1 MSSPSTGNLGLQWI
15 KELVRQE
22 QNIEAEGKISLPN
35 TTPSKEDLL
44 QHTIE
49 FMHQMR
55 KAFTEQCA
63 IFNHLKGFVGSV
75 RIYGIDKTQADF
87 MLFRHGHKM
96 IFSVRDPGL
105 ISIRI
110 VFNSQVL
117 GRNLTSPINPTND
130 SKKEKQTQLK
140 QHEAEPA
147 DFIKGYW
154 AAFNEL
160 KWTYNDQSINID
172 YLIRYYF
179 SLFVKNSMK

>member
-1 MSSPSTGNLGLQWI
+1 MSSTSESNHKAEWI

-22 QNIEAEGKISLPN
+22 QNIEREGKVSLPA
-35 TTPSKEDLL
+35 TTPSREDLL
-44 QHTIE
+44 QHTTE
-49 FMHQMR
+49 FMHQLR
-55 KAFTEQCA
+55 SAFTEQCA
-63 IFNHLKGFVGSV
+63 VFNHLKGFVGSV

-110 VFNSQVL
+110 VFNTHVL
-117 GRNLTSPINPTND
+117 GRNLSSPDPD
-130 SKKEKQTQLK
+130 KKEEQPRQE
-140 QHEAEPA
+140 EAA

-154 AAFNEL
+154 GAFNEL
-160 KWTYNDQSINID
+160 KWTYNDQGINID